1 MVVADLASM
10 HTTSLLVYHGE
21 KANKQDGTVRI
32 MPSCRVRVW
41 ATRQRAHILHL
52 CTAVD
57 LSLAC
62 VVQCKW
68 TMVSTSIT
76 SVPWS
81 LSRIAVE
88 MMESGESTLSFQY
101 LATNANVANARP
113 GDGRISSP
121 STAGRDPS
129 AN

>member
-62 VVQCKW
+62 VVQCNNGVYEYHFSA
-68 TMVSTSIT
+68 MVF
-76 SVPWS
+76 
-81 LSRIAVE
+81 IAYRR
-88 MMESGESTLSFQY
+88 G
-101 LATNANVANARP
+101 N
-113 GDGRISSP
+113 DGVW
-121 STAGRDPS
+121 
-129 AN
+129 